1 MLIKCICKSCAGHLE
16 FEEENAGQKIK
27 CPHCGFDTTL
37 YLPGAERAEAEL
49 ATLNRKLR
57 WQKFLLLGLAAVFLL
72 GGLGWCLYHWGMPFM
87 ESLFPSVDSPLLRAL
102 MLMAFCLGLPLLLLW
117 LLLPIFLF
125 LAWRR
130 FLRLVA
136 SIEQHLRPHG
146 SPGSPE
152 TTDEVEPVEEETP
165 AKA

>member
-37 YLPGAERAEAEL
+37 YLPGAERAEAAL

-57 WQKFLLLGLAAVFLL
+57 LQKLVLLGLAAVLVL
-72 GGLGWCLYHWGMPFM
+72 GGLGWCLYHWGMPVI
-87 ESLFPSVDSPLLRAL
+87 ENQFPSVESPLLRVL
-102 MLMAFCLGLPLLLLW
+102 MLMALCLGLPLLLMW

-130 FLRLVA
+130 FLRLMA
-136 SIEQHLRPHG
+136 SIEQHLRPN
-146 SPGSPE
+146 SSADSPE
-152 TTDEVEPVEEETP
+152 TTAEEETP
-165 AKA
+165 TKA